1 MKKSKSC
8 ILKMVGEIA
17 RIEAKKTK
25 PGWPPCAGF
34 LHQPKRP
41 AKK

>member
-8 ILKMVGEIA
+8 VLRMLGGIA
-17 RIEAKKTK
+17 RIEVKKTK

-34 LHQPKRP
+34 LHQPRRP